1 MFKNI
6 VIIGTGYVGIP
17 VAVMFANKGFN
28 VVGINRTKEK
38 VDLINK
44 GVCPIEG
51 DEPNLPELLAKV
63 IKEKKLTATID
74 YSECKNADAILI
86 CVETPF
92 DSDKWEPKYDSL
104 KSALKSVAENLSKG
118 TLVIVESTI
127 APTTMDT
134 LVKPILENTS
144 KMKAGV
150 DFLLGNCPERVMPGK
165 LLYNIENLSRVCGG
179 INKETQDKMLELYS
193 HIVKG
198 ELYPCDCITAEVV
211 KTTEN
216 AYRDVEIAFANEIAL
231 ICEKLGINVY
241 EVRELVNKAPFRNM
255 HLPGA
260 GVGGHCLPKDS
271 LLLSYGVK
279 GVMTPELMIL
289 ARNLNNK
296 MPKHT
301 VNLLLDAFK
310 EKNLDVK
317 SKKVTVCGFAYLE
330 NSDDTRNTPALGVIE
345 ALKEKGADVKVH
357 DPFVKSY
364 PNIEIQKDFEDTIRG
379 SDALIF
385 VTAHNEYKS
394 LDLDRIKS
402 IMKTP
407 IIVDGRNIF
416 NKEETIKKGFVYRGI
431 GKGY

>member
-1 MFKNI
+1 MLKNI

-17 VAVMFANKGFN
+17 VAAMFADKGFN

-44 GVCPIEG
+44 GLCPIEG
-51 DEPNLPELLAKV
+51 DEPNLPGLINKV
-63 IKEKKLTATID
+63 VKNKKLVATTD
-74 YSECKNADAILI
+74 YSPCKSADAILI

-127 APTTMDT
+127 APTTMET
-134 LVKPILENTS
+134 LVKPILEKTS
-144 KMKAGV
+144 KMVAGK

-179 INKETQDKMLELYS
+179 INEETRTKMVELYS

-198 ELYPCDCITAEVV
+198 ELYPTDCITAEVV
-211 KTTEN
+211 KTAEN
-216 AYRDVEIAFANEIAL
+216 AYRDVEIAFANEVAL

-296 MPKHT
+296 MPSHT
-301 VNLLLDAFK
+301 AELLINELK
-310 EKNLDVK
+310 ENGIEIKG
-317 SKKVTVCGFAYLE
+317 KKITVCGFAYLE
-330 NSDDTRNTPALGVIE
+330 NSDDTRNTPSLDVIKK
-345 ALKEKGADVKVH
+345 LKEHGAKVEIH
-357 DPFVKSY
+357 DPFVKKY
-364 PNIEIQKDFEDTIRG
+364 EGLEIKKDFYDSVKDSE
-379 SDALIF
+379 ALVF
-385 VTAHNEYKS
+385 VTAHTEYRK
-394 LDLDRIKS
+394 LDHNKIKKL
-402 IMKTP
+402 MKTP
-407 IIVDGRNIF
+407 IIIDGRNIF
-416 NKEETIKKGFVYRGI
+416 DKEDMIKKGFIYRGV
-431 GKGY
+431 GKG

>member
-1 MFKNI
+1 MLKNI

-17 VAVMFANKGFN
+17 VAAMFADKGFN

-44 GVCPIEG
+44 GLCPIEG
-51 DEPNLPELLAKV
+51 DEPNLPELINKV
-63 IKEKKLTATID
+63 VKNKKLVATTD
-74 YSECKNADAILI
+74 YSPCKSADAILI

-127 APTTMDT
+127 APTTMET
-134 LVKPILENTS
+134 LVKPILEKTS
-144 KMKAGV
+144 KMVAGK

-179 INKETQDKMLELYS
+179 INEETKSKMVELYS

-198 ELYPCDCITAEVV
+198 ELYPTDCITAEVV
-211 KTTEN
+211 KTAEN
-216 AYRDVEIAFANEIAL
+216 AYRDVEIAFANEVAL

-279 GVMTPELMIL
+279 GIMTPELMIL

-296 MPKHT
+296 MPSHT
-301 VNLLLDAFK
+301 AELLINELK
-310 EKNLDVK
+310 ERGIEIKG
-317 SKKVTVCGFAYLE
+317 KKITVCGFAYLE
-330 NSDDTRNTPALGVIE
+330 NSDDTRNTPSLDVIKK
-345 ALKEKGADVKVH
+345 LKERGAKVEIH
-357 DPFVKSY
+357 DPFVKKY
-364 PNIEIQKDFEDTIRG
+364 EGLEIKKDFYDSVKDSE
-379 SDALIF
+379 ALVF
-385 VTAHNEYKS
+385 VTAHSEYRK
-394 LDLDRIKS
+394 LDHNKIKKL
-402 IMKTP
+402 MKAP
-407 IIVDGRNIF
+407 IIIDGRNIF
-416 NKEETIKKGFVYRGI
+416 DKEDMIKKGFIYRGV
-431 GKGY
+431 GKG

>member
-6 VIIGTGYVGIP
+6 VIVGTGYVGIP
-17 VAVMFANKGFN
+17 VAVMFANKSFN
-28 VVGINRTKEK
+28 VVGINRTKDK

-44 GVCPIEG
+44 GICPIEG

-63 IKEKKLTATID
+63 IKEKKLTATTD
-74 YSECKNADAILI
+74 YSACKNADAILI

-104 KSALKSVAENLSKG
+104 KSALKSVAENLTKG
-118 TLVIVESTI
+118 SLVIVESTI

-144 KMKAGV
+144 KMKAGT

-179 INKETQDKMLELYS
+179 INEETREKMLELYA

-198 ELYPCDCITAEVV
+198 ELYPTDCLTAEVV

-216 AYRDVEIAFANEIAL
+216 AYRDVEIAFANEVAI

-241 EVRELVNKAPFRNM
+241 EVRDLVNKAPYRNM

-279 GVMTPELMIL
+279 GIMTPELMIL
-289 ARNLNNK
+289 ARNLNKK
-296 MPKHT
+296 MPVHT
-301 VNLLLDAFK
+301 AELLIDALK
-310 EKNLDVK
+310 EKKMDPK
-317 SKKVTVCGFAYLE
+317 SKKVIVCGFAYLE
-330 NSDDTRNTPALGVIE
+330 NSDDTRNTPALGVIDT
-345 ALKEKGADVKVH
+345 LREKGVLVEVH
-357 DPFVKSY
+357 DPFVKNY
-364 PNIEIQKDFEDTIRG
+364 PGVEIKKDFEKTIAG
-379 SDALIF
+379 SDALVF
-385 VTAHNEYKS
+385 VTAHNEYKNLN
-394 LDLDRIKS
+394 LDKIKGL
-402 IMKTP
+402 MKTP
-407 IIVDGRNIF
+407 IIIDGRNIF
-416 NKEETIKKGFVYRGI
+416 TKEKAIEKGFVYKGI
-431 GKGY
+431 GKG

>member
-6 VIIGTGYVGIP
+6 VIVGTGYVGIP
-17 VAVMFANKGFN
+17 VAVMFANKSFN
-28 VVGINRTKEK
+28 VVGINRTKDK

-44 GVCPIEG
+44 GICPIEG

-63 IKEKKLTATID
+63 IKEKKLTATTD
-74 YSECKNADAILI
+74 YSACKNADAILI

-104 KSALKSVAENLSKG
+104 KSALKSVAENLTKG
-118 TLVIVESTI
+118 SLVIVESTI

-144 KMKAGV
+144 KMKAGT

-179 INKETQDKMLELYS
+179 INEETREKMLELYA

-198 ELYPCDCITAEVV
+198 ELYPTDCLTAEVV

-216 AYRDVEIAFANEIAL
+216 AYRDVEIAFANEVAI

-241 EVRELVNKAPFRNM
+241 EVRDLVNKAPYRNM

-279 GVMTPELMIL
+279 GIMTPELMIL
-289 ARNLNNK
+289 ARNLNKK
-296 MPKHT
+296 MPVHT
-301 VNLLLDAFK
+301 AELLIDALK
-310 EKNLDVK
+310 EKKMGPK
-317 SKKVTVCGFAYLE
+317 SKKVIVCGFAYLE
-330 NSDDTRNTPALGVIE
+330 NSDDTRNTPALGVIDT
-345 ALKEKGADVKVH
+345 LREKGVLVEVH
-357 DPFVKSY
+357 DPFVKNY
-364 PNIEIQKDFEDTIRG
+364 PGVEIKKDFEKTIAG
-379 SDALIF
+379 SDALVF
-385 VTAHNEYKS
+385 VTAHNEYKNLN
-394 LDLDRIKS
+394 LDKIKGL
-402 IMKTP
+402 MKTP
-407 IIVDGRNIF
+407 IIIDGRNIF
-416 NKEETIKKGFVYRGI
+416 TKEKAIEKGFVYKGI
-431 GKGY
+431 GKG

>member
-6 VIIGTGYVGIP
+6 VIVGTGYVGIP

-63 IKEKKLTATID
+63 IKEKKLTATTD
-74 YSECKNADAILI
+74 YSVCKNADAILI

-104 KSALKSVAENLSKG
+104 KSALKSVGENMSKG
-118 TLVIVESTI
+118 TLVIIESTI

-179 INKETQDKMLELYS
+179 INKETQDRMLELYAN
-193 HIVKG
+193 IVKG
-198 ELYPCDCITAEVV
+198 ELYPTDCLTAEVV

-216 AYRDVEIAFANEIAL
+216 AYRDVEIAFANEVAL

-241 EVRELVNKAPFRNM
+241 EVRELVNKAPYRNM

-279 GVMTPELMIL
+279 GIMTPELMIL
-289 ARNLNNK
+289 SRNLNK
-296 MPKHT
+296 HMPIHT
-301 VNLLLDAFK
+301 AELVINAFK
-310 EKNLDVK
+310 ENGMDIK
-317 SKKVTVCGFAYLE
+317 SKKVAVCGFAYLE
-330 NSDDTRNTPALGVIE
+330 NSDDTRNTPAMGVIE
-345 ALKEKGADVKVH
+345 TLKAKGAKVEVH
-357 DPFVKSY
+357 DPFVKNY
-364 PNIEIQKDFEDTIRG
+364 PGVEINKDFEKTIQG
-379 SDALIF
+379 ADALVF
-385 VTAHNEYKS
+385 VTAHNQYKTLN
-394 LDLDRIKS
+394 LDKLKKL
-402 IMKTP
+402 MKTP

-416 NKEETIKKGFVYRGI
+416 NKEKVNEKGFIYKGV
-431 GKGY
+431 GKG

>member
-1 MFKNI
+1 MLKNI

-17 VAVMFANKGFN
+17 VAAMFADKGFN

-44 GVCPIEG
+44 GLCPIEG
-51 DEPNLPELLAKV
+51 DEPNLPGLINKV
-63 IKEKKLTATID
+63 VKNKKLVATTD
-74 YSECKNADAILI
+74 YSPCKSADAILI

-127 APTTMDT
+127 APTTMET
-134 LVKPILENTS
+134 LVKPILEKTS
-144 KMKAGV
+144 KMVAGK

-179 INKETQDKMLELYS
+179 INEETRTKMVELYS

-198 ELYPCDCITAEVV
+198 ELYPTDCITAEVV
-211 KTTEN
+211 KTAEN
-216 AYRDVEIAFANEIAL
+216 AYRDVEIAFANEVAL

-296 MPKHT
+296 MPSHT
-301 VNLLLDAFK
+301 AELLINELK
-310 EKNLDVK
+310 ENGIEIKG
-317 SKKVTVCGFAYLE
+317 KKITVCGFAYLE
-330 NSDDTRNTPALGVIE
+330 NSDDTRNTPSLDVIKK
-345 ALKEKGADVKVH
+345 LKEHGAKVEIH
-357 DPFVKSY
+357 DPFVKKY
-364 PNIEIQKDFEDTIRG
+364 EGLEIKKDFYDSVKDSE
-379 SDALIF
+379 ALVF
-385 VTAHNEYKS
+385 VTAHTEYRK
-394 LDLDRIKS
+394 LDHNKIKKL
-402 IMKTP
+402 MKTP
-407 IIVDGRNIF
+407 IIIDGRNIF
-416 NKEETIKKGFVYRGI
+416 DKEDMIKKGFIYRGI
-431 GKGY
+431 GKG

>member
-6 VIIGTGYVGIP
+6 VIVGTGYVGIP

-63 IKEKKLTATID
+63 IKEKKLTATTD
-74 YSECKNADAILI
+74 YSVCKNADAILI

-92 DSDKWEPKYDSL
+92 DSEKWEPKYDSL
-104 KSALKSVAENLSKG
+104 KSALKSVGENMSKG
-118 TLVIVESTI
+118 ALVIIESTI

-179 INKETQDKMLELYS
+179 INKETQDRMLELYS
-193 HIVKG
+193 NIVKG
-198 ELYPCDCITAEVV
+198 ELYPTDCLTAEVV

-216 AYRDVEIAFANEIAL
+216 AYRDVEIAFANEVAL
-231 ICEKLGINVY
+231 ICEKLEINVY
-241 EVRELVNKAPFRNM
+241 EVRELVNKAPYRNM

-279 GVMTPELMIL
+279 GIMTPELMIL
-289 ARNLNNK
+289 SRNLNK
-296 MPKHT
+296 HMPIHT
-301 VNLLLDAFK
+301 AELVINAFK
-310 EKNLDVK
+310 ENGMDIQ
-317 SKKVTVCGFAYLE
+317 SKKVAVCGFAYLE
-330 NSDDTRNTPALGVIE
+330 NSDDTRNTPAMGVIE
-345 ALKEKGADVKVH
+345 TLKAKGAKVEVH
-357 DPFVKSY
+357 DPFVKNY
-364 PNIEIQKDFEDTIRG
+364 PGVEINKDFEKTIQG
-379 SDALIF
+379 ADALVF
-385 VTAHNEYKS
+385 VTAHNQYKALN
-394 LDLDRIKS
+394 LDTLKKL
-402 IMKTP
+402 MKTP

-416 NKEETIKKGFVYRGI
+416 NKEQVNEKGFIYKGV
-431 GKGY
+431 GKG

>member
-1 MFKNI
+1 MFRNI
-6 VIIGTGYVGIP
+6 VIVGTGYVGIP
-17 VAVMFANKGFN
+17 VAAMFADKGFN

-44 GVCPIEG
+44 GLCPIEG
-51 DEPNLPELLAKV
+51 DEPNLAQLIEKV
-63 IKEKKLTATID
+63 VKNKKLVATTD
-74 YSECKNADAILI
+74 YSPCKTADAILI

-104 KSALKSVAENLSKG
+104 KSALKSVAENMSKNS
-118 TLVIVESTI
+118 LVIVESTI

-165 LLYNIENLSRVCGG
+165 LLYNIENLPRVCGG
-179 INKETQDKMLELYS
+179 INEETRERMLELYA

-198 ELYPCDCITAEVV
+198 ELYPTDCITAEVV
-211 KTTEN
+211 KTVEN
-216 AYRDVEIAFANEIAL
+216 AYRDVEIAFANEVAL

-241 EVRELVNKAPFRNM
+241 EVRELVNKAPYRNM

-279 GVMTPELMIL
+279 GILTPELMIL
-289 ARNLNNK
+289 ARNLNKK
-296 MPKHT
+296 MPLHT
-301 VNLLLDAFK
+301 AGLLIDALK
-310 EKNLDVK
+310 EKDMDVK
-317 SKKVTVCGFAYLE
+317 DKKITVCGFAYLE
-330 NSDDTRNTPALGVIE
+330 NSDDTRNTPSLGVINT
-345 ALKEKGADVKVH
+345 LKEKGAVVIVH

-364 PNIEIQKDFEDTIRG
+364 ENLEIKKDFYSTIKD

-385 VTAHNEYKS
+385 VTAHSEYKN
-394 LDLDRIKS
+394 LDLDKIKGL
-402 IMKTP
+402 MNTP
-407 IIVDGRNIF
+407 IIIDGRNIF
-416 NKEETIKKGFVYRGI
+416 DKEESIKKGFLYRGV
-431 GKGY
+431 GKG

>member
-6 VIIGTGYVGIP
+6 VIVGTGYVGIP

-38 VDLINK
+38 IDLINK
-44 GVCPIEG
+44 GICPIEG
-51 DEPNLPELLAKV
+51 DEPNLPELLEKV
-63 IKEKKLTATID
+63 IKEKKLTATTD
-74 YSECKNADAILI
+74 YSVCKTADAILI

-104 KSALKSVAENLSKG
+104 KSALKSVGENMSKG
-118 TLVIVESTI
+118 ALVIVESTI

-179 INKETQDKMLELYS
+179 INKETQDRMLELYAN
-193 HIVKG
+193 IVKG
-198 ELYPCDCITAEVV
+198 ELYPTDCLTAEVV

-216 AYRDVEIAFANEIAL
+216 AYRDVEIAFANEVAL

-241 EVRELVNKAPFRNM
+241 EVRELVNKAPYRNM

-279 GVMTPELMIL
+279 GIMTPELMIL
-289 ARNLNNK
+289 SRNLNK
-296 MPKHT
+296 QMPIHT
-301 VNLLLDAFK
+301 AELVINAFK
-310 EKNLDVK
+310 ENGMDVK
-317 SKKVTVCGFAYLE
+317 SKKIAVCGFAYLE
-330 NSDDTRNTPALGVIE
+330 NSDDTRNTPAMGVIE
-345 ALKEKGADVKVH
+345 TLKAKGAKVVVH
-357 DPFVKSY
+357 DPFVKNY
-364 PNIEIQKDFEDTIRG
+364 PGVEINKDFEKTIEG
-379 SDALIF
+379 ADALVF
-385 VTAHNEYKS
+385 VTAHNDYKALN
-394 LDLDRIKS
+394 LDKLKKL
-402 IMKTP
+402 MKTP

-416 NKEETIKKGFVYRGI
+416 NKEKVNEKGFIYKGV
-431 GKGY
+431 GKG

>member
-6 VIIGTGYVGIP
+6 VIVGTGYVGIP

-28 VVGINRTKEK
+28 VIGINRTKEK

-51 DEPNLPELLAKV
+51 DEPNLPELLSKV
-63 IKEKKLTATID
+63 IKEKKLNATTD
-74 YSECKNADAILI
+74 YSACKDADAILI

-92 DSDKWEPKYDSL
+92 DSEKWEPKYDSL

-150 DFLLGNCPERVMPGK
+150 DFLLGNCPERVMPGR

-179 INKETQDKMLELYS
+179 INKETTDKMLELYA

-198 ELYPCDCITAEVV
+198 ELYPSDCLTAEVV

-216 AYRDVEIAFANEIAL
+216 AYRDVEIAFANEVAI

-241 EVRELVNKAPFRNM
+241 EVRELVNKAPYRNM

-279 GVMTPELMIL
+279 GIMTPELMIL
-289 ARNLNNK
+289 ARNLNKK
-296 MPKHT
+296 MPEHT
-301 VNLLLDAFK
+301 AELLLDAFK
-310 EKNLDVK
+310 EKKIDIK

-330 NSDDTRNTPALGVIE
+330 NSDDTRNTPALGVID
-345 ALKEKGADVKVH
+345 ALKKKGAIVEVH
-357 DPFVKSY
+357 DPFVKNY
-364 PNIEIQKDFEDTIRG
+364 PGIEIKKDFEKTISG
-379 SDALIF
+379 SDALVF
-385 VTAHNEYKS
+385 VTAHNEYKKLN
-394 LDLDRIKS
+394 LDKIKDL
-402 IMKTP
+402 MKTQ

-416 NKEETIKKGFVYRGI
+416 DKEKTIAKGFIYRGI
-431 GKGY
+431 GKG

>member
-17 VAVMFANKGFN
+17 VAAMFADKGFN

-44 GVCPIEG
+44 GLCPIEG
-51 DEPNLPELLAKV
+51 DEPNLPELINKV
-63 IKEKKLTATID
+63 VKKKKLIATTD
-74 YSECKNADAILI
+74 YSACKNADAILI

-92 DSDKWEPKYDSL
+92 DSDKWEPRYDSL
-104 KSALKSVAENLSKG
+104 KSALKSLAENLSKG

-127 APTTMDT
+127 APTTMET

-144 KMKAGV
+144 KMKAGI

-179 INKETQDKMLELYS
+179 INPETRERMLELYS
-193 HIVKG
+193 SIVKG
-198 ELYPCDCITAEVV
+198 ELYPTDCITAEVV
-211 KTTEN
+211 KTAEN
-216 AYRDVEIAFANEIAL
+216 AYRDVEIAFANEVAL

-241 EVRELVNKAPFRNM
+241 EVRDLVNKAPYRNM

-279 GVMTPELMIL
+279 GIMTPELMIL

-296 MPKHT
+296 MPEHT
-301 VNLLLDAFK
+301 AKLLLDALK
-310 EKNLDVK
+310 EKGIDIK
-317 SKKVTVCGFAYLE
+317 GKKITICGFAYLE
-330 NSDDTRNTPALGVIE
+330 NSDDTRNTPSLGVINE
-345 ALKEKGADVKVH
+345 LKKKGAIVQIH

-364 PNIEIQKDFEDTIRG
+364 EDLEIKKDFYKSVED
-379 SDALIF
+379 SNALVF
-385 VTAHNEYKS
+385 VTAHSEYRN
-394 LDLDRIKS
+394 LDLNKIKKL
-402 IMKTP
+402 MNTP
-407 IIVDGRNIF
+407 IVIDGRNIF
-416 NKEETIKKGFVYRGI
+416 DKEEMIKKGFLYKGI
-431 GKGY
+431 GKG

>member
-17 VAVMFANKGFN
+17 VAAMFADKGFN

-44 GVCPIEG
+44 GLCPIEG
-51 DEPNLPELLAKV
+51 DEPNLPELINKV
-63 IKEKKLTATID
+63 VKKKKLIATTD
-74 YSECKNADAILI
+74 YSACKNADAILI

-92 DSDKWEPKYDSL
+92 DSDKWEPRYDSL

-127 APTTMDT
+127 APTTMET

-179 INKETQDKMLELYS
+179 INPETRERMLELYS
-193 HIVKG
+193 SIVKG
-198 ELYPCDCITAEVV
+198 ELYPTDCITAEVV
-211 KTTEN
+211 KTAEN
-216 AYRDVEIAFANEIAL
+216 AYRDVEIAFANEVAL

-241 EVRELVNKAPFRNM
+241 EVRELVNKAPYRNM

-279 GVMTPELMIL
+279 GIMTPELMIL

-296 MPKHT
+296 MPEHT
-301 VNLLLDAFK
+301 AKLLLDTLK
-310 EKNLDVK
+310 EKGIDIK
-317 SKKVTVCGFAYLE
+317 GKKITICGFAYLE
-330 NSDDTRNTPALGVIE
+330 NSDDTRNTPSLGVINE
-345 ALKEKGADVKVH
+345 LKKKGAIVQIH

-364 PNIEIQKDFEDTIRG
+364 ERLEIKKDFYKSVED
-379 SDALIF
+379 SNALVF
-385 VTAHNEYKS
+385 VTAHSEYRN
-394 LDLDRIKS
+394 LDLNKIKKL
-402 IMKTP
+402 MDTP
-407 IIVDGRNIF
+407 IIIDGRNIF
-416 NKEETIKKGFVYRGI
+416 DKEEMIKKGFLYKGI
-431 GKGY
+431 GKG